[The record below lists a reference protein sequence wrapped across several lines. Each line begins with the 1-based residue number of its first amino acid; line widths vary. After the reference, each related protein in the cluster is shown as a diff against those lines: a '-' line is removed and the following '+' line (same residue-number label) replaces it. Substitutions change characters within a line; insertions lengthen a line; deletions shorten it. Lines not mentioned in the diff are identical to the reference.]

1 MSDFAYAYFNTE
13 LDKLDIPELEGI
25 FEKVQSLLNKKRAE
39 KSDIDEAE
47 VAKIN
52 AIYEKIPKEE
62 QLATAKTSMLSM
74 WETVKNDAW

>member
-1 MSDFAYAYFNTE
+1 M
-13 LDKLDIPELEGI
+13 
-25 FEKVQSLLNKKRAE
+25 NKKRAE